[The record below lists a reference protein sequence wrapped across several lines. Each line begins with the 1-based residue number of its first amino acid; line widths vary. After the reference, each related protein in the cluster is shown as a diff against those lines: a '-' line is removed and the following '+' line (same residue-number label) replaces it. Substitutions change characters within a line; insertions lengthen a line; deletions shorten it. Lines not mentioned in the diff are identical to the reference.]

1 MMKRLKQA
9 KPVAII
15 LSFAVL
21 LSLLAG
27 WQAKYRNRVFPGVSV
42 AGIEAEGMDKNEVEK
57 ILQEKYKKMQ
67 TLKLVSGTNHW
78 VIWAGDIDLKFFPAE
93 TPELALTTGLNA
105 TRWHLSGADSQP
117 IELPITLPGPK
128 LTAKQ
133 TENPRQRA
141 LRLLGK
147 KIKVE
152 LEETS

>member
-15 LSFAVL
+15 LSLAVL

-78 VIWAGDIDLKFFPAE
+78 VIGAGDIDLKFYPDETAE
-93 TPELALTTGLNA
+93 AAINIGRKGNLKRSEEHTPELP
-105 TRWHLSGADSQP
+105 SQ
-117 IELPITLPGPK
+117 
-128 LTAKQ
+128 
-133 TENPRQRA
+133 
-141 LRLLGK
+141 
-147 KIKVE
+147 
-152 LEETS
+152 